1 MAKDV
6 APDLYND
13 IGKSFERRME
23 GDKTVQRIEARIKA
37 GKATQ
42 ADMSA
47 FASKVGIHT
56 SGAFKE
62 VLTPENLPDGKLYWN
77 IAERT
82 IAPRLEE
89 DHEMVLSRA
98 RDTQISINKA
108 AGVGLKPPKTELNQ
122 DRVLMLMNMACAE
135 GADLTAVFGDP
146 VITLARQMYD
156 DFQFENAKNC
166 NNAGID
172 TYVVREYDGVGL
184 HDGKDACMFCIE
196 RAGEWSYDDAKTHD
210 VYRRHTG
217 CGCTLTTEYRGMKQD
232 VWSKATWTG
241 DDPEAR
247 KAAIETKRQEMLEKA
262 SRHKGY
268 AREREVFIRERM
280 NSGMTANDAYNA
292 WRKSR

>member
-6 APDLYND
+6 APDLYKD
-13 IGKSFERRME
+13 IEKSFDRRME
-23 GDKTVQRIEARIKA
+23 GDGTVQRIEARIKA

-47 FASKVGIHT
+47 YASKVGIHT
-56 SGAFKE
+56 GGAFKE
-62 VLTPENLPDGKLYWN
+62 VLTPGNLPDEKLYWN

-82 IAPRLEE
+82 IAPRLKE

-98 RDTQISINKA
+98 KDTQISINKA
-108 AGVGLKPPKTELNQ
+108 AGVGLKPPSTPLNQ
-122 DRVLMLMNMACAE
+122 DRVRMLMNMACAE
-135 GADLTAVFGDP
+135 DADLAAVFGDP
-146 VITLARQMYD
+146 VLTITRQMYD

-172 TYVVREYDGVGL
+172 TYIVREYDGVGL
-184 HDGKDACMFCIE
+184 HDGKDSCQFCIE
-196 RAGEWSYDDAKTHD
+196 RAGTWSYEDAREND

-217 CGCTLTTEYRGMKQD
+217 CGCTLTTEYRGRKQD
-232 VWSKATWTG
+232 AWSKATWTG

-247 KAAIETKRQEMLEKA
+247 KSAIEAKKQEMMEKA

-268 AREREVFIRERM
+268 ARERETFIRERM
-280 NSGMTANDAYNA
+280 NNGMTAKDAYSA
-292 WRKSR
+292 WLKSR